1 MANDKILLLH
11 GNYRVL
17 EKLPRVTPQSAEVG
31 RVLSRRPHKTVLTY
45 SALFSAKD
53 IVRQTQRSL
62 SSLAHRVCFLLCP
75 PKVSWALASV
85 SFFPPLLSIALH
97 SWLPLHLFTP
107 PHSFYAGISH
117 GFLQASLSSLSTQI
131 DRNPCLPED

>member
-1 MANDKILLLH
+1 MANDKILFLH

-45 SALFSAKD
+45 SALSSAKD

-85 SFFPPLLSIALH
+85 SFFPALLSIALH

-107 PHSFYAGISH
+107 PFPISQH
-117 GFLQASLSSLSTQI
+117 TAFMPAFPTVFSKPPSLLLVH
-131 DRNPCLPED
+131 R